1 VSDGRLPDH
10 VLTAEHDDEGLTIVR
25 IIDAPREAVF
35 RAWTEPEAFAQWF
48 GEHGSSVPV
57 DAAALDVRP
66 GGAWRAVMLLGGG
79 SEMVFSGEYRE
90 VDEPAHLVL
99 TITDQGPGDATDH
112 AVCTVDL
119 DDLGDGRTRMTFTQR
134 GGGLPPGRYEATLR
148 GWMLFFDRQADLLK
162 GRHDTDLK
170 ARHDDST

>member
-1 VSDGRLPDH
+1 VSGGRLPDH

-119 DDLGDGRTRMTFTQR
+119 DDLG
-134 GGGLPPGRYEATLR
+134 GGGGRARGHRLRRPWPRRR
-148 GWMLFFDRQADLLK
+148 GW
-162 GRHDTDLK
+162 G
-170 ARHDDST
+170 